1 MKGVTVVIERK
12 IVQADFVETES
23 QKEEFEMAL
32 SRLGSQRGAQMPLLQ
47 ETQRIYGYLPKELLE
62 RMAKALDVPLEE
74 LYSTATFYSQFS
86 FVAKGEYTI
95 SICMGTA
102 CYVKGAGDILDDLST
117 LLAIKSGKT
126 TEDKKFTL
134 ESCRCIGA
142 CGLAPVL
149 KVNEEVYDRLNKKK
163 SEKVLATYQKEA
175 SGV

>member
-1 MKGVTVVIERK
+1 MKGATVVIEK
-12 IVQADFVETES
+12 KVVQADFVETES
-23 QKEEFEMAL
+23 QKEEFEVAL
-32 SRLGSQRGAQMPLLQ
+32 SRLANQRGAQMPLLQ

-86 FVAKGEYTI
+86 FVPKGEYTI

-102 CYVKGAGDILDDLST
+102 CYVKGAGDILDDLSDI
-117 LLAIKSGKT
+117 LKIKSGET

-149 KVNEEVYDRLNKKK
+149 KVNEEVYGRLNKKK
-163 SEKVLATYQKEA
+163 SPFD
-175 SGV
+175 G

>member
-1 MKGVTVVIERK
+1 MKGATVVIEK
-12 IVQADFVETES
+12 KVVQADFVETES
-23 QKEEFEMAL
+23 QKEEFEVAL
-32 SRLGSQRGAQMPLLQ
+32 SLLANQRGAQMPL
-47 ETQRIYGYLPKELLE
+47 
-62 RMAKALDVPLEE
+62 

-86 FVAKGEYTI
+86 FVPKGEYTI

-102 CYVKGAGDILDDLST
+102 CYVKGAGDILDDLSDI
-117 LLAIKSGKT
+117 LKIKSGET

-149 KVNEEVYDRLNKKK
+149 KVNEEVYGRLNKKK

-175 SGV
+175 

>member
-1 MKGVTVVIERK
+1 MKGATVVIEK
-12 IVQADFVETES
+12 KVVQADFVETES
-23 QKEEFEMAL
+23 QKEEFEVAL
-32 SRLGSQRGAQMPLLQ
+32 SRLANQRGAQMPLLQ

-86 FVAKGEYTI
+86 FVPKGEYTI

-102 CYVKGAGDILDDLST
+102 CYVKGAGDILDDLSDI
-117 LLAIKSGKT
+117 LKIKSGET

-149 KVNEEVYDRLNKKK
+149 KVNEEVYGQLNKKK

-175 SGV
+175 

>member
-1 MKGVTVVIERK
+1 MKGATVVIEK
-12 IVQADFVETES
+12 KVVQADFVETES
-23 QKEEFEMAL
+23 QKEEFEVAL
-32 SRLGSQRGAQMPLLQ
+32 SRLANQRGAQMPLLQ

-86 FVAKGEYTI
+86 FVPKGEYTI

-102 CYVKGAGDILDDLST
+102 CYVKGAGDILDDLSDI
-117 LLAIKSGKT
+117 LKIKSGET

-149 KVNEEVYDRLNKKK
+149 KVNEEVY
-163 SEKVLATYQKEA
+163 
-175 SGV
+175 

>member
-1 MKGVTVVIERK
+1 MKGATVVIEK
-12 IVQADFVETES
+12 KVVQADFVETES
-23 QKEEFEMAL
+23 QKEEFEVAL
-32 SRLGSQRGAQMPLLQ
+32 SRLANQRGAQMPLLQ

-86 FVAKGEYTI
+86 FVPKGEYTI

-102 CYVKGAGDILDDLST
+102 CYVKGAGDILDDLSDI
-117 LLAIKSGKT
+117 LKIKSGET

-149 KVNEEVYDRLNKKK
+149 KVNEEVYGRLNKKK
-163 SEKVLATYQKEA
+163 NEKVLATYQKEA
-175 SGV
+175 